1 MGEGNRCFENPY
13 RQSINISSLARLG
26 TACEANGTQTQGK
39 GNSPRSPSLDCCS
52 DARCQVGWTKA
63 MMPGTIDCLVEGL
76 LMCDVASSD
85 V

>member
-1 MGEGNRCFENPY
+1 MLPIGKVLISQAWLAWARRVRQMGRKH
-13 RQSINISSLARLG
+13 R
-26 TACEANGTQTQGK
+26 GK
-39 GNSPRSPSLDCCS
+39 GNGPRSPSLDCCS
-52 DARCQVGWTKA
+52 DARCEVGWTKA